1 MPYAIIRHAKIK
13 TLGNLAASAQHT
25 FRERD
30 TPNADP
36 KLTPQN
42 QHLGATNTAELLER
56 FQQNLPDKLRKNG
69 VLALEYL
76 CTASPE
82 WWQAAS
88 KEQRTAFF
96 QRSLDFLRERH
107 GKDNV
112 LYAGTQVDESTPHLV
127 AYVLPKDDK
136 GRMNAAYFVDGR
148 KKLNEL
154 QTAFA
159 DQVADLG
166 LKRGIEGSKAKHEQV
181 KRHYGLVMRG
191 EALVAPEMGVIDEMS
206 MVLGKPTKNAQKAI
220 ETRQALLGRAD
231 AWECRQK
238 AVKQREEALARRE
251 MAVSER
257 ESLISDREEMAR
269 NADWRLE
276 RSVEL
281 SQRTE
286 NELNQRIDQLEKQLE
301 KERSDKLMFMK
312 ARDQALERAR
322 AAEKAH
328 GKDISGHGFC

>member
-56 FQQNLPDKLRKNG
+56 FQQNLPDRLRKNG

-127 AYVLPKDDK
+127 AYVIPKDDK

-191 EALVAPEMGVIDEMS
+191 EALDAPEIGVIDEMS

-220 ETRQALLGRAD
+220 ETRQALLVRAD

-251 MAVSER
+251 MAVLER
-257 ESLISDREEMAR
+257 ESLVGHREEMAR

-286 NELNQRIDQLEKQLE
+286 NELNQRIDQLEKQLK
-301 KERSDKLMFMK
+301 KEQSDKLMFMK
-312 ARDQALERAR
+312 VRDQALERAR
-322 AAEKAH
+322 AAEKLL
-328 GKDISGHGFC
+328 GKDSGLDLSL

>member
-36 KLTPQN
+36 KLTPKN
-42 QHLGATNTAELLER
+42 QHIGATNTAELLER
-56 FQQNLPDKLRKNG
+56 FQQHLPDKLRKNG

-88 KEQRTAFF
+88 KDQRTAFF
-96 QRSLDFLRERH
+96 QRSLDFLRDRH

-112 LYAGTQVDESTPHLV
+112 LYAGTQFDESTPHLV
-127 AYVLPKDDK
+127 AYVIPKDDK

-159 DQVADLG
+159 AKVADLG
-166 LKRGIEGSKAKHEQV
+166 LNRGIEGSKAKHEQV

-191 EALVAPEMGVIDEMS
+191 EALEAPEMGVIDEVS
-206 MVLGKPTKNAQKAI
+206 VVLGKPTRSAQKAI
-220 ETRQALLGRAD
+220 ETRQALLERAE

-251 MAVSER
+251 MDVLAR
-257 ESLISDREEMAR
+257 ESLIGHREEMAK

-276 RSVEL
+276 RHIEL

-286 NELNQRIDQLEKQLE
+286 NELKQRIVQLETLVE
-301 KERSDKLMFMK
+301 KERADKLMFMK
-312 ARDQALERAR
+312 ALERAQK
-322 AAEKAH
+322 AEKDL
-328 GKDISGHGFC
+328 GKDNGFEIGH